1 MYVLACLQ
9 ATLHEV
15 WRIEIHSR
23 LCADVHSFLGQSVG
37 LDLPI
42 KGDRYVRRVACFAS
56 HHAAVNFEQGGKLKI
71 PAGAWTN
78 ARPFQ
83 PDQQAAS
90 VRASVQ
96 ETDAALCCCLAFV
109 LQVDRPCCRRAIAPP
124 WWARRG
130 STSTSS
136 TLTPGSWYVPH

>member
-1 MYVLACLQ
+1 MCACLQ

-56 HHAAVNFEQGGKLKI
+56 HHAAVSFEQGGKLKI
-71 PAGAWTN
+71 PAGACTDISKSK
-78 ARPFQ
+78 RPISRLHLCE
-83 PDQQAAS
+83 PLD
-90 VRASVQ
+90 RRP
-96 ETDAALCCCLAFV
+96 TPLYAALLSCHRWTDRAAGTLSPHHGGPGEDPHPRHRHRHQGAGRFCLCV
-109 LQVDRPCCRRAIAPP
+109 
-124 WWARRG
+124 
-130 STSTSS
+130 
-136 TLTPGSWYVPH
+136 